1 MGKQYNK
8 VIKRKRRHA
17 YVQRKDAA
25 QAAAVKVKTA
35 AARPAAKTAKAARAP
50 RAPKTAPVSAAAAPA
65 PAPAPAPVPAES

>member
-35 AARPAAKTAKAARAP
+35 AARPAAKAAKPARAP
-50 RAPKTAPVSAAAAPA
+50 RTTKTAPASPAAAPA
-65 PAPAPAPVPAES
+65 PAPGQVPSEA

>member
-35 AARPAAKTAKAARAP
+35 ATRPAAKAAKAARAP
-50 RAPKTAPVSAAAAPA
+50 RTPKTAAVPAAAAPA
-65 PAPAPAPVPAES
+65 PAPGQVPAEG